1 MPLAVSVA
9 LNHVA
14 CVEVSI
20 IYLFTQA
27 CRLATRFYGV
37 VLWNWVF
44 YLLGDSMDHVEYK
57 LILMNP

>member
-27 CRLATRFYGV
+27 CRLATCFYGV
-37 VLWNWVF
+37 VF
-44 YLLGDSMDHVEYK
+44 YLLGDSMNHVEY
-57 LILMNP
+57 

>member
-20 IYLFTQA
+20 IYLFIHTST
-27 CRLATRFYGV
+27 CFYGV
-37 VLWNWVF
+37 VF
-44 YLLGDSMDHVEYK
+44 YLLGDSMNHVEYK

>member
-1 MPLAVSVA
+1 MPLAISVA

-27 CRLATRFYGV
+27 CRLATCFYGV
-37 VLWNWVF
+37 VF
-44 YLLGDSMDHVEYK
+44 YLLGDSMNHVEYK